1 MCTLCSALPVGA
13 SGFSDRMAEMLNH
26 AAVVQMVSVGH
37 RTGLFDA
44 MDRTGPATVSGI
56 AIEAGLNERYVREW
70 LGAMVTGLVVDHN
83 PDKGTFWL
91 PEDHAAFLTRRAA
104 PNNMAAVSQYIPVL
118 AGVEDEIVECFR
130 RGGGVPY
137 ESFPR
142 FHDVMAEESGQ
153 TVVGHLFESIL
164 PLVPGIEARLASG
177 IDVLDV
183 GCGRGLAL
191 LAMAER
197 FPASRF
203 SGWDLSPEAIAF
215 ATDQAENRGLGNI
228 IFEARDL
235 TGFAQ
240 PESFDFITAFDAIH
254 DQKDPASVLR
264 GVARSLRRGGAFL
277 MQDIAGSSDIAGNIG
292 KPFSPLMYTISCMHC
307 MTVSLAQG
315 GVGLGA
321 KWGEQL
327 ARTMLFEAGFREIET
342 RRFDHDPMNA
352 YFVARRA

>member
-1 MCTLCSALPVGA
+1 MCTLCSALPVGTA
-13 SGFSDRMAEMLNH
+13 DFSDRMADMLNH

-44 MDRTGPATVSGI
+44 MDRIGPATVSGI

-70 LGAMVTGLVVDHN
+70 LGAMVTGLVVDHD
-83 PDKGTFWL
+83 PEKDTFWL
-91 PEDHAAFLTRRAA
+91 PGDHAAFLTRRAA
-104 PNNMAAVSQYIPVL
+104 PNNMAAVSQFVPVL

-142 FHDVMAEESGQ
+142 FHEVMAEESGQ
-153 TVVGHLFESIL
+153 TVLGHLFESIL
-164 PLVPGIEARLASG
+164 PLVPGIEDRLASG

-203 SGWDLSPEAIAF
+203 RGWDLSPEAIAF
-215 ATDQAENRGLGNI
+215 GTEQAENRGLDNI
-228 IFEARDL
+228 VFEARDL

-240 PESFDFITAFDAIH
+240 PEAFDFITAFDAIH

-264 GVARSLRRGGAFL
+264 GVARSLRRGGVFL

-292 KPFSPLMYTISCMHC
+292 KPFSPFMYTISCMHC

-342 RRFDHDPMNA
+342 RRFEHDPMNA
-352 YFVARRA
+352 YYVAHRA